1 MLAISSHSARVR
13 GSGVPLMSVA
23 GIRTARATDMRN
35 TANAT
40 GGTSRTPS
48 LMNSHTVLQMAHVSS
63 QTNNV
68 NGAKRSNCSVS

>member
-1 MLAISSHSARVR
+1 
-13 GSGVPLMSVA
+13 
-23 GIRTARATDMRN
+23 MRN

-48 LMNSHTVLQMAHVSS
+48 LMNSHTVLQMAHVST

-68 NGAKRSNCSVS
+68 DGANGTEL

>member
-1 MLAISSHSARVR
+1 MR
-13 GSGVPLMSVA
+13 GSGVPRMSVA
-23 GIRTARATDMRN
+23 GIKTTSATDMRN

-48 LMNSHTVLQMAHVSS
+48 LMNSHTVLQMAHVST

-68 NGAKRSNCSVS
+68 NGANGTNCSVSDTE